1 MNGAQD
7 VLAEVDA
14 RRPGDA
20 LRGQVVPP
28 ARRRYSINA
37 YLDVVVAVAGLTVA
51 DEARER
57 SSVVQDPVVVPGWA
71 WGTCE

>member
-1 MNGAQD
+1 MNDTQD
-7 VLAEVDA
+7 VLAEVNA

-20 LRGQVVPP
+20 VRGQVVLL

-37 YLDVVVAVAGLTVA
+37 YLDVVVAEAGLTVA

-57 SSVVQDPVVVPGWA
+57 SPVVQDPVVVPGWA